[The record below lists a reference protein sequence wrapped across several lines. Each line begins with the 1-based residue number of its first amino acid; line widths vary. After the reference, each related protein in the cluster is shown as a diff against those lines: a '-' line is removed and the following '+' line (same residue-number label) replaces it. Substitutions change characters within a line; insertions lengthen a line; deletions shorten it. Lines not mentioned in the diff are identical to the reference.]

1 MTGGRRRLLFL
12 APFAPRRDAPHGG
25 GRAMTGL
32 ISRLATRHSVV
43 LLCLRGAGEPPVDEI
58 LLESC
63 EAVREF
69 PRAGGPGRSRSLGER
84 LARHGRTL
92 VSPFTGQPKWAFYC
106 AVPALAAA
114 LRERLGDWRPELV
127 QMEYAV
133 MGQYAALIGEG
144 VPRVLDQYEPG
155 AAAARDLWR
164 AARGPA
170 RVAAGLDRLA
180 WERFE
185 RGVVRQMSAVVTL
198 TECDSE
204 AMRRLVP
211 AAHAV
216 TIPLGTELPGQAL
229 DPAGADPPSLLFV
242 GSFHHP
248 PNVEAAARL
257 IRTIYPEVRRQVPAA
272 TLVLVGEGLPE
283 ALRPEAGPGVT
294 VTGRVESVEPW
305 LDRAAVVMAPLE
317 LGGGMRVKVLE
328 ALAAGKAVVASPRA
342 VEGLPGLLE
351 GPEGGAVALARG
363 DSEAA
368 ARAVELLR
376 DRSRRIALGGRARA
390 WAETHLGWDQV
401 VTAYEEL
408 YERLLAGRST

>member
-1 MTGGRRRLLFL
+1 VTGGRRRLLFL

-25 GRAMTGL
+25 GRAMAGL
-32 ISRLATRHSVV
+32 ISRLATRHRVM
-43 LLCLRGAGEPPVDEI
+43 LLCLRAAQEPPVDEA
-58 LLESC
+58 LVECC
-63 EAVREF
+63 EEVREF
-69 PRAGGPGRSRSLGER
+69 DRWGGTGRSRGLGER

-92 VSPFTGQPKWAFYC
+92 LSPFTGQPKWAFYC

-114 LRERLGDWRPELV
+114 VRETVRDWRPELV

-133 MGQYAALIGEG
+133 MGQYATLTEEG

-164 AARGPA
+164 ASRGLV
-170 RVAAGLDRLA
+170 RVAAGLDSLA

-185 RGVVRQMSAVVTL
+185 RGVVRRMSAVVTL
-198 TECDSE
+198 TDRDRE
-204 AMRRLVP
+204 AMRRLVL
-211 AAHAV
+211 AAHTV
-216 TIPLGTELPGQAL
+216 TIPLGTDLPGRAL
-229 DPAGADPPSLLFV
+229 DPAGDDPPSLLFV

-257 IRTIYPEVRRQVPAA
+257 IRTIFPEVRRQIPAA
-272 TLVLVGEGLPE
+272 TLVLVGEDLPE
-283 ALRPEAGPGVT
+283 ALRREAGPGVA

-305 LDRAAVVMAPLE
+305 LDSAAVVMAPLE

-351 GPEGGAVALARG
+351 APEGGAVALARS

-376 DRSRRIALGGRARA
+376 DRSRRIALAGRARA
-390 WAETHLGWDQV
+390 WAEDHLGWDRI

-408 YERLLAGRST
+408 YERLLTGREA